1 MHFPDRITTDR
12 FELRPWR
19 FDDTEAVFA
28 YADDAEWARY
38 LPVPWPYLRQ
48 HAVEFIARQLL
59 LDRQI
64 HPSWAIAADGAVVG
78 GINIRFRPECR
89 SASIGWSI
97 ARGVWGRGFATEAAG
112 AVIAAAYAGH
122 EGLNRVEAWADA
134 RNLASRRVM
143 EKLGMTHEGVL
154 RQSRAERGELI
165 DMAYYSVLRSEWRAR
180 T

>member
-1 MHFPDRITTDR
+1 V
-12 FELRPWR
+12 
-19 FDDTEAVFA
+19 EAVLA
-28 YADDAEWARY
+28 YADDVEWARY

-78 GINIRFRPECR
+78 GINIRFQPECR

-97 ARGVWGRGFATEAAG
+97 TRGVWGRGFATEAAG
-112 AVIAAAYAGH
+112 AVIAAAYVGH
-122 EGLNRVEAWADA
+122 DDLNRVEAWADA

-154 RQSRAERGELI
+154 RQSRVERGELI
-165 DMAYYSVLRSEWRAR
+165 DMAHYSVLRSEWQAR